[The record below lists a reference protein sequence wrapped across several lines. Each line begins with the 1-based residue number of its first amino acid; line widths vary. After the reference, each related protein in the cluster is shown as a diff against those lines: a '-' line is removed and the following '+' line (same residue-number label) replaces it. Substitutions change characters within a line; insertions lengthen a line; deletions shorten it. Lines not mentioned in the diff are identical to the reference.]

1 MFEHL
6 VYASI
11 DFMGFFAIM
20 NPIAGISIFLT
31 LTEHESEEST
41 KKIAFHAVLTA
52 FFIVLFFSLAGN
64 FVLKMFNISFTAMR
78 LAGGIIV
85 ALIGYDMLHGMDSQI
100 QSETNKDAEYGKTEN
115 KEEENTIAY
124 TPLGVPLLAGP
135 GVIITAMNFSA
146 GSGANLLITTFSF
159 GLLCAITY
167 YVFIF
172 GKKIKEIIGASALKV
187 ITKMM
192 GLILAV
198 IGVQMI
204 ITGIYSAI
212 NEYGLMNY
220 Y

>member
-6 VYASI
+6 VYASV

-20 NPIAGISIFLT
+20 NPIAGISIFLS
-31 LTEHESEEST
+31 LTEHKTEESA

-52 FFIVLFFSLAGN
+52 FLIVVFFSIAGN
-64 FVLKMFNISFTAMR
+64 FVLKMFDITFTAMR
-78 LAGGIIV
+78 LTGGIIV

-100 QSETNKDAEYGKTEN
+100 ESAGNKDVECEN
-115 KEEENTIAY
+115 EKEENTIAY

-146 GSGANLLITTFSF
+146 GSGANLLITIVSF

-172 GKKIKEIIGASALKV
+172 GKKIKKIVGASTLKV

-204 ITGIYSAI
+204 IAGIYSAI
-212 NEYGLMNY
+212 NEYNVLNY
-220 Y
+220 F

>member
-20 NPIAGISIFLT
+20 NPVAGISIFLS
-31 LTEHESEEST
+31 LTEKETEQSA
-41 KKIAFHAVLTA
+41 KRIAFHAVLTA
-52 FFIVLFFSLAGN
+52 FLVVLFFSLAGN

-85 ALIGYDMLHGMDSQI
+85 ALIGYDMLHGRDSQI
-100 QSETNKDAEYGKTEN
+100 QSETNKDEGE

-146 GSGANLLITTFSF
+146 GSASNLLITTFAF
-159 GLLCAITY
+159 GLLCIITY
-167 YVFIF
+167 YVFVF
-172 GKKIKEIIGASALKV
+172 GKKIKELIGASALKV
-187 ITKMM
+187 ITRMM

-204 ITGIYSAI
+204 IAGVYSAI
-212 NEYGLMNY
+212 NEYNMINY
-220 Y
+220 F

>member
-20 NPIAGISIFLT
+20 NPIAGISIFLS
-31 LTEHESEEST
+31 LTERESEESA

-52 FFIVLFFSLAGN
+52 LLVVVFFSVAGN

-85 ALIGYDMLHGMDSQI
+85 ALIGYDMLHGTNSQI
-100 QSETNKDAEYGKTEN
+100 QSETNKNEGE

-159 GLLCAITY
+159 GLLCIITY

-172 GKKIKEIIGASALKV
+172 GKKIKQIIGASALKV
-187 ITKMM
+187 ITRMM

-204 ITGIYSAI
+204 IAGIYSAI
-212 NEYGLMNY
+212 NEYSMMNY
-220 Y
+220 F